1 MKVIIAPQAF
11 KEALSGPEAAMAIK
25 EGVLAV
31 FPGAEVSLIPIAD
44 GGDGTLQALINASG
58 GHYIKSQVPGPLGCP
73 VLASWGVMGD
83 GKTAVIEM
91 AKASG
96 LALMPQGGLNPRIAS
111 TIGTGLL
118 IKEALDKGYRNII
131 VGLGGS
137 ATNDGGAG
145 AAKALGAVFL
155 DSSGSELPLGGASL
169 SNLSSIDISGI
180 HPALKTSNIIIA
192 TDVNNLLCGP
202 NGASVI
208 YGPQKG
214 ASPPIVVELDAA
226 LENYQRII
234 KEALGIDL
242 QKYPGAGS
250 AGGLGA
256 GLIAFANA
264 KVRSGIELV
273 SGILGL
279 EELLNGASLVIT
291 AEGRIDRSTVYN
303 KAPIGVARIAK
314 RFGVPVIAMTAVLG
328 EGYELVHEHG
338 IDAVVS
344 ISDGPMDTQESIN
357 RTYSL
362 LSRATE
368 RSLRLVQINLG
379 PIPPK

>member
-11 KEALSGPEAAMAIK
+11 KESLSGPEAAMAIK

-31 FPGAEVSLIPIAD
+31 FPGAEVLLIPIAD
-44 GGDGTLQALINASG
+44 GGDGTLQTLIDASG

-73 VLASWGVMGD
+73 VLAPWGVMGD

-91 AKASG
+91 AMASG
-96 LALMPQGGLNPRIAS
+96 LALIPQGGLNPRSAT
-111 TIGTGLL
+111 TIGTGML

-155 DSSGSELPLGGASL
+155 NASGFELPLGGASL
-169 SNLSSIDISGI
+169 SSLSSIDISGI
-180 HPALKTSNIIIA
+180 HPALKASNIIIA

-214 ASPPIVVELDAA
+214 ASPPIVAELDAA

-234 KEALGIDL
+234 KETLGIDL
-242 QKYPGAGS
+242 EKYPGAGS

-273 SGILGL
+273 SGILRL

-291 AEGRIDRSTVYN
+291 AEGRIDRSTVCN
-303 KAPIGVARIAK
+303 KAPIGVARTAK
-314 RFGVPVIAMTAVLG
+314 RFDIPVIAMTAVLG

-362 LSRATE
+362 LSKATE
-368 RSLRLVQINLG
+368 RSLRLVQINLR
-379 PIPPK
+379 PIPLK

>member
-1 MKVIIAPQAF
+1 
-11 KEALSGPEAAMAIK
+11 MAIK

-31 FPGAEVSLIPIAD
+31 FPGAEVLLIPIAD
-44 GGDGTLQALINASG
+44 GGDGTLQTLIDASG

-73 VLASWGVMGD
+73 VLAPWGVMGD

-91 AKASG
+91 AMASG
-96 LALMPQGGLNPRIAS
+96 LALIPQGGLNPRSAT
-111 TIGTGLL
+111 TIGTGML

-155 DSSGSELPLGGASL
+155 NASGFELPLGGASL
-169 SNLSSIDISGI
+169 SSLSSIDISGI
-180 HPALKTSNIIIA
+180 HPALKASNIIIA

-214 ASPPIVVELDAA
+214 ASPPIVAELDAA

-234 KEALGIDL
+234 KETLGIDL
-242 QKYPGAGS
+242 EKYPGAGS

-273 SGILGL
+273 SGILRL

-291 AEGRIDRSTVYN
+291 AEGRIDRSTVCN
-303 KAPIGVARIAK
+303 KAPIGVARTAK
-314 RFGVPVIAMTAVLG
+314 RFDIPVIAMTAVLG

-362 LSRATE
+362 LSKATE
-368 RSLRLVQINLG
+368 RSLRLVQINLR
-379 PIPPK
+379 PIPLK